1 MNSTRMAANSAK
13 SARPVEGR
21 KGAKDESIAKAAG
34 VVVASGIAWSLFR
47 SITSRGEQ
55 QNNGDTLSKEVK
67 LNAGDA
73 ALGVSS
79 TRGTSDPAGRKISNF
94 GYKAAGKT
102 VQVHDGDTLWG
113 LAMKHNVSVDALI
126 AINGIKDG
134 DSIIVGDTIILPKAL
149 KP

>member
-1 MNSTRMAANSAK
+1 MYPAPNEIRT
-13 SARPVEGR
+13 ELL
-21 KGAKDESIAKAAG
+21 
-34 VVVASGIAWSLFR
+34 WS
-47 SITSRGEQ
+47 

-113 LAMKHNVSVDALI
+113 LAMKHNVRS
-126 AINGIKDG
+126 
-134 DSIIVGDTIILPKAL
+134 LPNL
-149 KP
+149 SFLMGFN